1 MKPLRLSQTDVIE
14 KRFYNKC
21 WGQVHH
27 LTPTFI
33 IEPEVMHDV
42 YYITLPNDRLSSGDV
57 FVRMQKV

>member
-1 MKPLRLSQTDVIE
+1 MKPLRLSQTDV
-14 KRFYNKC
+14 
-21 WGQVHH
+21 
-27 LTPTFI
+27 